1 LRQNINQLVEKG
13 GFQLSD
19 AVLMHSKRI
28 SSGQKKVKIIPIIIS
43 KRLFSGRLVLL
54 FVVDV
59 ACGRMMSHFGGI
71 LISVDGRFCGTR
83 TQEGGWVGLAPGKG
97 LGGWFR
103 MFKRLPRFWPRTSAP
118 PSRRRTQYRC
128 RRPCCCTPCQSRCT
142 RSPSCTQTPILV

>member
-1 LRQNINQLVEKG
+1 MRQNINQLVEKG

-28 SSGQKKVKIIPIIIS
+28 SSGQKKKLKLS
-43 KRLFSGRLVLL
+43 LLLFRRDYFPEGWFFF

-83 TQEGGWVGLAPGKG
+83 TQEGGWVG
-97 LGGWFR
+97 
-103 MFKRLPRFWPRTSAP
+103 
-118 PSRRRTQYRC
+118 
-128 RRPCCCTPCQSRCT
+128 
-142 RSPSCTQTPILV
+142 

>member
-59 ACGRMMSHFGGI
+59 ACGRKMSHFDGI

-103 MFKRLPRFWPRTSAP
+103 CSRGCHDSGPGPRLLHLDVGLSIAAAGLVVVPRVRVAALALQAAL
-118 PSRRRTQYRC
+118 RRG
-128 RRPCCCTPCQSRCT
+128 S
-142 RSPSCTQTPILV
+142 